1 MTIKV
6 GDTIPNET
14 IFVLNDDG
22 VPQAI
27 IPHELFK
34 EKLIVLFGVVG
45 AFTPT
50 CSASHLPGFVKN
62 ADAIR
67 ELGVNEII
75 CLSVNDVFVMTAWG
89 VEQNAGDKV
98 RMVSDGAATF
108 VIASGLELDLTDFG
122 QGIRSQRFSM
132 IVDDCVVKKILRE
145 DPPMADLPAANLT
158 SAENLLKLM
167 ANA

>member
-1 MTIKV
+1 MTINI
-6 GDTIPNET
+6 GDTIPNEI
-14 IFVLNDDG
+14 IFVMNDDG

-27 IPHELFK
+27 ALHELFK
-34 EKLIVLFGVVG
+34 EKLIMLFGVVG

-67 ELGVNEII
+67 EKGVDEII

-89 VEQNAGDKV
+89 VEQNSGDKV

-108 VIASGLELDLTDFG
+108 ITASGLELDLTEFG
-122 QGIRSQRFSM
+122 QGMRSQRFAM
-132 IVDDCVVKKILRE
+132 IVDDCVVKELQRE
-145 DPPMADLPAANLT
+145 DPPTADLPAANLT
-158 SAENLLKLM
+158 SAENLLKII
-167 ANA
+167 AST